1 MAPPTV
7 TLTFDNGPTPG
18 VTDRV
23 LDVLAARRLLATFF
37 VVGNR
42 LARPGARALAE
53 RAVAEGH
60 WIGNHSA
67 THRTALGSLDDPA
80 AIDAEIDDCERLLDG
95 LRHADRLFR
104 PFGNGGAIDDRMLGA
119 HAVGRLVDGG
129 YTCVLWS
136 SVPHDWDDPTGWVS
150 RAVDDV
156 VATDHTVLVLH
167 DTPGACVDRLDELL
181 DLLTELGVTFEQS
194 FPDSCVPLRR
204 GVPTSSWGTFGVR
217 ALAPDLY
224 ASEPFWAAAEAAAKA
239 ETSAQRAER
248 RHAEADV
255 DRWMDGLR

>member
-167 DTPGACVDRLDELL
+167 DTPGACVDRLEELL
-181 DLLTELGVTFEQS
+181 DRLSALGVTFEQS
-194 FPDSCVPLRR
+194 FPESCIPLRR
-204 GVPTSSWGTFGVR
+204 GAPTSSWGAFGVR
-217 ALAPDLY
+217 ALA
-224 ASEPFWAAAEAAAKA
+224 
-239 ETSAQRAER
+239 
-248 RHAEADV
+248 
-255 DRWMDGLR
+255 